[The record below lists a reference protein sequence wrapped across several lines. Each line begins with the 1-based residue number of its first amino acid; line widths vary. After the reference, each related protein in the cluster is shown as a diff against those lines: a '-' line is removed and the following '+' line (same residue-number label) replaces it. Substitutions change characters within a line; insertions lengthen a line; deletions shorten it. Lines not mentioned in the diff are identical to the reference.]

1 MSDTLGSF
9 RSASDYRE
17 EALLPPTDRATRD
30 ISRSLMHNTVRTSCI
45 TNPQQ
50 IEVMK
55 LEGYS

>member
-17 EALLPPTDRATRD
+17 EALLPPT
-30 ISRSLMHNTVRTSCI
+30 VRTSCT

-50 IEVMK
+50 IEVME